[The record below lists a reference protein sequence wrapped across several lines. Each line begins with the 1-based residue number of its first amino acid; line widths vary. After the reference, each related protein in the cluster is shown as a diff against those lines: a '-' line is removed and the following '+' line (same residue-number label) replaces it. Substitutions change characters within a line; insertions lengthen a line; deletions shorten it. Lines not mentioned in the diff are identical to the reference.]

1 MEPHGVIY
9 TKVFSADEEKD
20 YENCELTETFIL
32 TDSSRVQFP
41 ATIPL
46 DDSDTNTVK
55 RKFEI
60 DETAMDHNL
69 QPPAKRTPGLL
80 ASVVSRYIFDF

>member
-41 ATIPL
+41 ATISL
-46 DDSDTNTVK
+46 DDSDTNTRDNWRNKEVIK
-55 RKFEI
+55 TNVCLDTLF
-60 DETAMDHNL
+60 N
-69 QPPAKRTPGLL
+69 
-80 ASVVSRYIFDF
+80 